1 MRLVIERE
9 NATTAGNVPGRL
21 YVDGRFF
28 AYTLENNALK
38 IPAGTFRAYNR
49 FSPTNAAYKVH
60 IDVPG
65 RKYIM
70 FHGGNIAA
78 KDGTAIDSTGCV
90 LVARNRINPD
100 YIQGNA
106 SDELYTLVKP
116 KFEAGEPVTVTVKN
130 PTKWPL
136 VFAVAAAGYLIL
148 KR

>member
-1 MRLVIERE
+1 MRLVIKRE

-28 AYTLENNALK
+28 AYTLENNAYK
-38 IPAGTFRAYNR
+38 IPAGTFRAYDR

-65 RKYIM
+65 RQYIM
-70 FHGGNIAA
+70 FHGGNDAVV
-78 KDGTAIDSTGCV
+78 DSLGCV
-90 LVARNRINPD
+90 LVARNRINTD

-106 SDELYTLVKP
+106 SNELYAIVKP
-116 KFEAGEPVTVTVKN
+116 KFDAGEPVTVTVKN
-130 PTKWPL
+130 PTRWPL
-136 VFAVAAAGYLIL
+136 VFAVAAAGYVIF

>member
-1 MRLVIERE
+1 MRLVIKRE
-9 NATTAGNVPGRL
+9 KTTPAENVPGRL

-28 AYTLENNALK
+28 AYTLENNAYK
-38 IPAGTFRAYNR
+38 IPAGTFRAYDR
-49 FSPTNAAYKVH
+49 YSPTNAAYKVH

-65 RKYIM
+65 RQWIM
-70 FHGGNIAA
+70 FHGGNDALV
-78 KDGTAIDSTGCV
+78 DSIGCV

-106 SDELYTLVKP
+106 SNELYAIVKP

-130 PTKWPL
+130 PTRWPL
-136 VFAVAAAGYLIL
+136 VFAVAAAGYVIF

>member
-1 MRLVIERE
+1 MRIVIKRE
-9 NATTAGNVPGRL
+9 NTTPAGNVPGRL

-38 IPAGTFRAYNR
+38 IPAGTFRAYDR

-65 RKYIM
+65 RQWIM
-70 FHGGNIAA
+70 FHGGNDAL
-78 KDGTAIDSTGCV
+78 IDSLGCV

-106 SDELYTLVKP
+106 SDELYAIVKP
-116 KFEAGEPVTVTVKN
+116 KFDAGDSVTVTVKD
-130 PTKWPL
+130 PIKWPL
-136 VFAVAAAGYLIL
+136 VFAVAAAGYLFF

>member
-1 MRLVIERE
+1 MRLVIDRE
-9 NATTAGNVPGRL
+9 KATPAGNVPGRL

-38 IPAGTFRAYNR
+38 IPAGTFFAYDR

-65 RKYIM
+65 RQYIM
-70 FHGGNIAA
+70 FHGGNDALV
-78 KDGTAIDSTGCV
+78 DSIGCV

-106 SDELYTLVKP
+106 SNELYAIVKP
-116 KFEAGEPVTVTVKN
+116 KFEAGETVTVTVKN
-130 PTKWPL
+130 PIKWPL
-136 VFAVAAAGYLIL
+136 VFAVAAAGYVIF

>member
-1 MRLVIERE
+1 MRLVIKRE

-38 IPAGTFRAYNR
+38 IPAGTFRAYDR

-65 RKYIM
+65 RQYIM
-70 FHGGNIAA
+70 FHGGNDALV
-78 KDGTAIDSTGCV
+78 DSIGCV
-90 LVARNRINPD
+90 LVARNRVNPD

-116 KFEAGEPVTVTVKN
+116 KFEAGEPVKVIFEN
-130 PTKWPL
+130 PIKWPL
-136 VFAVAAAGYLIL
+136 VFAVAAAGYFIL